1 MRPGMPCTQGRSLP
15 QDDWGTLAR
24 DIRVT
29 RAANCRGDN
38 GPGPVALFPS
48 RSGANVV
55 SRSLTQILPAVLV
68 AGLLS
73 ACGPT
78 EPTAPSAAAAPPAV
92 TVTRVAKQDVTP
104 SISFTGRAE
113 AVDKV
118 DLLARVSGF
127 LEQRL
132 FEEGKRVEKDE
143 LLFVIEKAPYEAQI
157 AQVKGAIASVK
168 GALQLADVEVERY
181 SELVQKKAVSQNDLD
196 QRIAKQTQARGELLS
211 QEAALQKAELD
222 LSYTDIRAP
231 ISGRIGRARV
241 TVGNYV
247 TPSSGTLAT
256 IVSED
261 PMYVIFPISVRDLLK
276 ARSDTEARGGD
287 PRALKVR
294 IRLADGS
301 LLPDAGSI
309 DFTDVAV
316 DPSTDTIA
324 IRAAFPNP
332 KGMLVDGAL
341 VTAIVEV
348 AKPEQA
354 LVVPQ
359 QAIQIDQG
367 GTYVLVVDKDN
378 KVQVRRFKPAPA
390 IDGLVPVKEGLAEGE
405 RVITDGVQK
414 VRPGIAVAPTE
425 AAPRAAGDT
434 K

>member
-1 MRPGMPCTQGRSLP
+1 MASLAKRLSP
-15 QDDWGTLAR
+15 T
-24 DIRVT
+24 
-29 RAANCRGDN
+29 
-38 GPGPVALFPS
+38 
-48 RSGANVV
+48 
-55 SRSLTQILPAVLV
+55 LV
-68 AGLLS
+68 AATLFVA
-73 ACGPT
+73 ACGKS
-78 EPTAPSAAAAPPAV
+78 EPPPPAAAQPPAV
-92 TVTRVAKQDVTP
+92 TVARVATRDVTP
-104 SISFTGRAE
+104 SMSFTGRAE
-113 AVDKV
+113 AVDRV

-132 FEEGKRVEKDE
+132 FDEGKRVEKGT
-143 LLFVIEKAPYEAQI
+143 LLFVIERAPYEAQI

-168 GALQLADVEVERY
+168 GALQLADVEVARFT
-181 SELVQKKAVSQNDLD
+181 ELVEKKAVSQNDLD
-196 QRIAKQTQARGELLS
+196 QRVAKQTQARGELLS

-231 ISGRIGRARV
+231 ISGRIGRANV

-247 TPSSGTLAT
+247 TPSTGTLAT

-261 PMYVIFPISVRDLLK
+261 PMYVVFPISVRDLLK
-276 ARSDTEARGGD
+276 ARSDTATRGGD

-301 LLPDAGSI
+301 LLPDAGTI

-316 DPSTDTIA
+316 DSSTDTIA
-324 IRAAFPNP
+324 IRAEFANP
-332 KGMLVDGAL
+332 KGMLVAGAL

-367 GTYVLVVDKDN
+367 GTYVLAVDADN
-378 KVQVRRFKPAPA
+378 KVQVRRFKSGPA
-390 IDGLVPVKEGLAEGE
+390 IDGVVPVTEGLAEGD

-414 VRPGIAVAPTE
+414 VRPGIVVAPTE
-425 AAPRAAGDT
+425 AAPRAAGAT